1 MKAPARLF
9 ANVRQLQMAARLVV
23 SAGACALT
31 VACGGNLL
39 SDTRIDPKSPIAAEA
54 TRVAHTKAAF
64 PKFSDIPPVP
74 TDVRPPKAFGVAA
87 AATVSTRDAIVRATE
102 PNTWTLQGGDATE
115 AFAAQARTA
124 AGPATAA
131 ADPAITE
138 AFARELR
145 KRATPPPPPKR

>member
-9 ANVRQLQMAARLVV
+9 ANACQVHLAARLV
-23 SAGACALT
+23 ACAGVYALT
-31 VACGGNLL
+31 AACGGNLL
-39 SDTRIDPKSPIAAEA
+39 SDTSIDPKSPIAAEA
-54 TRVAHTKAAF
+54 TRVAHTNAAF

-74 TDVRPPKAFGVAA
+74 TDVRPPKAFGIAA
-87 AATVSTRDAIVRATE
+87 AATVSTRDEIVRATE
-102 PNTWTLQGGDATE
+102 PSTWTLQGGDSTN

-124 AGPATAA
+124 AGPAAA
-131 ADPAITE
+131 PADPAITE

>member
-9 ANVRQLQMAARLVV
+9 ANARQVPLAARLLAC
-23 SAGACALT
+23 AGVCALT
-31 VACGGNLL
+31 AACGGNLL
-39 SDTRIDPKSPIAAEA
+39 SDTTIDPKSPIAAE
-54 TRVAHTKAAF
+54 VAKVGKTNAAF
-64 PKFSDIPPVP
+64 PKFSDIPAVP
-74 TDVRPPKAFGVAA
+74 TDVRAPKAFGIAA
-87 AATVSTRDAIVRATE
+87 AETVRTRDDIVRATQ
-102 PNTWTLQGGDATE
+102 PNTWTLQGGEATN

-124 AGPATAA
+124 AGPATPP